1 MNITFLTW
9 KAFRPKNKSETWI
22 VTFSE
27 FWLLIG
33 WWSLRV
39 NLLKKEN
46 LMIFSLDNVE
56 WVLQIISDDVK
67 ANAMMYLEVFWAY
80 YYQYNIFSWEDY
92 CSWELYDKMLLVI
105 YQIKSI
111 ECKKIYFF
119 GVPEFGHFELFH
131 PAWYCPLRTGRVT
144 ILWVL
149 MGIFQNRIF
158 GNGWA

>member
-46 LMIFSLDNVE
+46 LMIVSLDNVE
-56 WVLQIISDDVK
+56 WVLQIISDDLK
-67 ANAMMYLEVFWAY
+67 TNAMMYLEVYWAY
-80 YYQYNIFSWEDY
+80 YYQYNNFSWED
-92 CSWELYDKMLLVI
+92 CIAARSSML
-105 YQIKSI
+105 KCCWSSI
-111 ECKKIYFF
+111 
-119 GVPEFGHFELFH
+119 
-131 PAWYCPLRTGRVT
+131 
-144 ILWVL
+144 
-149 MGIFQNRIF
+149 N
-158 GNGWA
+158 